1 MAKKMGRP
9 KTEINKEQF
18 ESLCNLQCTKEE
30 IAGFFKCSLE
40 TIENFCRREY
50 NDTFSG
56 TFKTYSQNGK
66 ISLRRLQFRL
76 AEKSYSMAIWLGKQY
91 LGQTEKIEQTNSYED
106 LNSLADMLK
115 MDEVAKLKK
124 RIKELEELLKEK
136 QE

>member
-9 KTEINKEQF
+9 TTEINKEQF
-18 ESLCNLQCTKEE
+18 ESLCNLQCTKQE
-30 IAGFFKCSLE
+30 IAGFFKCSE
-40 TIENFCRREY
+40 DTIERWCDRTYNTNFAVA
-50 NDTFSG
+50 
-56 TFKTYSQNGK
+56 FKTYSQNGK

-124 RIKELEELLKEK
+124 RIKELEDLLKEK
-136 QE
+136 QA